1 MTDPA
6 EQVPPPVPAEQVPL
20 PVPTEQIPPPVP
32 VEQIPP
38 PVPAEQVI
46 PLVPAGQVTPLVPA
60 RQVTPLDSGW
70 KQFLDFLWNGG
81 FRSVIVL
88 TVIVGAGWITVD
100 NQKICPNVPTTTGS
114 KDGIALVSNPTCSK
128 YFDLVLAIVGGYLGL
143 SLPRSVQGSSSQSS
157 NDQNNQAGSGE
168 G

>member
-1 MTDPA
+1 LNQEFFIMTDPA

-20 PVPTEQIPPPVP
+20 PVPTEQITPPVP

-38 PVPAEQVI
+38 P
-46 PLVPAGQVTPLVPA
+46 VPAGQVTPLVPA

>member
-6 EQVPPPVPAEQVPL
+6 KQSEQ
-20 PVPTEQIPPPVP
+20 
-32 VEQIPP
+32 
-38 PVPAEQVI
+38 
-46 PLVPAGQVTPLVPA
+46 LVPAGQVTPA
-60 RQVTPLDSGW
+60 DSGW

-100 NQKICPNVPTTTGS
+100 NQKICPNVPTTKGS
-114 KDGIALVSNPTCSK
+114 GDSVALVSNPTCSK
-128 YFDLVLAIVGGYLGL
+128 YFDLVLAIIGGYLGL
-143 SLPRSVQGSSSQSS
+143 SLPNSSQGSASQSP
-157 NDQNNQAGSGE
+157 NDPNTQTNQPGSGE